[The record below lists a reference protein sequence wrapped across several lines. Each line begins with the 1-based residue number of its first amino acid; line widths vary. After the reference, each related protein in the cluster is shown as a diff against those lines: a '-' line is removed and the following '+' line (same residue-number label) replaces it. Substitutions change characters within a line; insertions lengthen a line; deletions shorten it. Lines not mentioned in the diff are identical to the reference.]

1 MLVPNLYGLIEVAQK
16 RVQPEGELIQNTT
29 KSVPDKNSKRTGRCI
44 AHCIV
49 LPEEADKREVSQHLV
64 KTVAAKVS
72 RNRVG
77 VSLVVVHLEM

>member
-1 MLVPNLYGLIEVAQK
+1 MYPRITQK
-16 RVQPEGELIQNTT
+16 RMGPY
-29 KSVPDKNSKRTGRCI
+29 
-44 AHCIV
+44 IV

-77 VSLVVVHLEM
+77 VSLVVVHLHK

>member
-1 MLVPNLYGLIEVAQK
+1 M
-16 RVQPEGELIQNTT
+16 
-29 KSVPDKNSKRTGRCI
+29 
-44 AHCIV
+44 V

-77 VSLVVVHLEM
+77 VSLVVVHLHK